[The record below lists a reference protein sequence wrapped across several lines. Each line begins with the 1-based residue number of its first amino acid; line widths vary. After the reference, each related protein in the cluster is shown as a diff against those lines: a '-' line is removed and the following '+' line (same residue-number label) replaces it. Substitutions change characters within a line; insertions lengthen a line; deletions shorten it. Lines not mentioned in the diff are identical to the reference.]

1 MHTSKVTVL
10 NTITE
15 TFNTNTVSTVNVEH
29 IHQTKNSMDTSN
41 KEQHGYI
48 KQGTAWIHQ
57 TKNSMDTSN
66 KEQHG
71 YIKQRTA

>member
-48 KQGTAWIHQ
+48 KQ
-57 TKNSMDTSN
+57 
-66 KEQHG
+66 
-71 YIKQRTA
+71 RTACNRTYTDMHLDTYLDLN